1 MGPLTELEG
10 SIFGIKPLKMRPY
23 EFYDD
28 IHVTLSFEFDL
39 NRARIEREVYN
50 MMDLL
55 GDLGGLKTALLV
67 LLAYLNSFVNYHSF
81 EDYLVSNL
89 FRPSKKS
96 VK

>member
-1 MGPLTELEG
+1 
-10 SIFGIKPLKMRPY
+10 MRPY

-39 NRARIEREVYN
+39 NRGRIEREAYN

-81 EDYLVSNL
+81 EDYLVSKL
-89 FRPSKKS
+89 FRPSEKS